1 MGSQLGL
8 YLKLTLLSCF
18 RGFGGPGVTKTSHSD
33 PAEHLSL
40 IVTHRVSSLLAGSLP
55 RAHVQSTGHSLTSSR
70 PLRPRCLWGQS
81 LLPRTP
87 QPAFCQR
94 RFEAQGQS
102 LVHPPCESRDLTKPP
117 GGLLVVSPQLRA
129 GGQLFTQDRFLP
141 RHLLSLPT
149 VTPALFHP
157 GGRCPGEGPQR
168 GAGHLLAERY
178 SSRRH

>member
-1 MGSQLGL
+1 M
-8 YLKLTLLSCF
+8 
-18 RGFGGPGVTKTSHSD
+18 KTSHSD

-40 IVTHRVSSLLAGSLP
+40 IVTHRGSSLLAGSLP
-55 RAHVQSTGHSLTSSR
+55 RAHVQSTGHSLTSSH
-70 PLRPRCLWGQS
+70 PSCPRCPWGQS

-117 GGLLVVSPQLRA
+117 RGLLVAQLQA

-141 RHLLSLPT
+141 IHLLSLPT

-157 GGRCPGEGPQR
+157 GGRCPAEGPQR
-168 GAGHLLAERY
+168 GAGHLLAE
-178 SSRRH
+178 